1 MSRADVM
8 GCEFN
13 TAKVSL
19 PGGKSA
25 TVREL
30 SAGERGEFFKLSKDG
45 ANLAEIQAWLASRCV
60 IEVNGERAF
69 SDADVPELMKRPGR
83 VLQPLAEKI
92 LALSG
97 LGDDEKKE

>member
-1 MSRADVM
+1 MSRAEVL
-8 GCEFN
+8 GCEFV

-30 SAGERGEFFKLSKDG
+30 SAGERGKFFRLSKD
-45 ANLAEIQAWLASRCV
+45 AKDFAEIQAWLVAWCVVGDDGKRSFTDDDVASLM
-60 IEVNGERAF
+60 ERPA
-69 SDADVPELMKRPGR
+69 R
-83 VLQPLAEKI
+83 VLQPIAEAVLK
-92 LALSG
+92 LSG